1 MIHNR
6 CTSSRAWNPQPRI
19 WSQNTYYWLET
30 LIMKIYSPTSKGF
43 TIVEMVIAI
52 TIFSLMSVT
61 ITSVY
66 IQTTYSGERMK
77 KMRYLSE
84 TAREITERIADD
96 IRTQWIADPLPFD
109 PSYALWNTYDPLL
122 GSEYL
127 TIKSTPLIRYVYGKK
142 TPMGISPCSDNYG
155 GSMER
160 TRSDSR
166 IHCGLYRVIG
176 TDYAGSM
183 NLVDSF
189 IPDELKKR
197 VKLTNMRF
205 YINGDGIITEK
216 KVTLVFSL
224 RLMSRPGVPP
234 SLVSETEQHIQTTI
248 SERYFTT
255 Y

>member
-1 MIHNR
+1 
-6 CTSSRAWNPQPRI
+6 
-19 WSQNTYYWLET
+19 
-30 LIMKIYSPTSKGF
+30 
-43 TIVEMVIAI
+43 
-52 TIFSLMSVT
+52 
-61 ITSVY
+61 
-66 IQTTYSGERMK
+66 
-77 KMRYLSE
+77 
-84 TAREITERIADD
+84 
-96 IRTQWIADPLPFD
+96 
-109 PSYALWNTYDPLL
+109 
-122 GSEYL
+122 
-127 TIKSTPLIRYVYGKK
+127 
-142 TPMGISPCSDNYG
+142 
-155 GSMER
+155 MER
-160 TRSDSR
+160 ARSDSR

-205 YINGDGIITEK
+205 YISGDGIKTEK